1 MHMNMYFFFF
11 FPPMS
16 SRFISYAK
24 TPHTRTRTE
33 KMYERRFGIS
43 KSVQSEITQNRFLK
57 KNTSEMNE
65 VFLSAGK
72 DSL

>member
-1 MHMNMYFFFF
+1 MLICNAYEHVFIFS
-11 FPPMS
+11 PMS

-24 TPHTRTRTE
+24 TPRARTRTQTE
-33 KMYERRFGIS
+33 KMYERRFV
-43 KSVQSEITQNRFLK
+43 K
-57 KNTSEMNE
+57 SEMNE